1 MAKIIEAKAIISGEE
16 KISPLLD
23 KLAKRFDQVAKTA
36 KGTEGVDRM
45 AAALQRVQKEMAA
58 IDKYSSAG
66 AGFAK
71 ARENYRR
78 AVADVEAAANAMR
91 KGEGDA
97 KKLARAYEQAQRAAS
112 DAARAFERE
121 KRSAIDA
128 KRGLDELGIS
138 GGRIVEQ
145 QQRLAAAVDRANAA
159 MERQESRASRLRAKI
174 GEVAGVLGMVAGPG
188 ILHGTREAVKS
199 GASVQ
204 SRVTQMRAA
213 GIPESEIKTQLGT
226 SADLAAKYTNVGRA
240 DILERYKEL
249 RSVLLHP
256 EEAAEL
262 IEPTIRTNAALN
274 ALDTSGHMA
283 EGLPFAIKGAEVL
296 GLAQHPDRYLA
307 YLDAFVKAQQV
318 MGKTITP
325 EQIFEF
331 AKYSK
336 ASGAGLSDRFKMT
349 TALSLSQEMGGNTTG
364 VSVDQFVKQIVGG
377 FQGNLH
383 SAAKEFVAL
392 GLASADDFEKS
403 KTGTI
408 KGLKPGRHVHGYQL
422 AQSDP
427 DDWVYK
433 YLIPALNAH
442 GFTTQE
448 AQIGQV
454 RRMFPSARAADV
466 VSKLITQRA
475 SFENHALLYAQAK
488 GLGAI
493 GLNQSDPFVA
503 LNSLTTSL
511 ESFAGT
517 VTSPIME
524 KASAVLS
531 GMASTIGSW
540 GAAFEKFSK
549 ANPLTSQ
556 IIGGTAI
563 AGGAVGGGVLT
574 YNLLSGVLG
583 GFGLKS
589 SAAALDGSAAALTA
603 AAEALGGA
611 GVAGKAARAA
621 EGAAPAA
628 AASVFAR
635 GAAAIP
641 YVGAAVGLGVGLYQL
656 HEEAV
661 ENHGTTVHE
670 RRGSRTDIY
679 RKAFNEERAALG
691 LPLIADPN
699 KPVQAELHGQAEVKG
714 EAKVTIEIPGVGSRD
729 VRIPLKGTVN
739 ANGPGSLGV
748 SSPDAAAHPVG
759 VGHN

>member
-1 MAKIIEAKAIISGEE
+1 MAKILEAKAVLVGEE

-45 AAALQRVQKEMAA
+45 AAALQNVQKQMAA

-71 ARENYRR
+71 ARQNYRVAQQ
-78 AVADVEAAANAMR
+78 AVQEAARAMQ

-112 DAARAFERE
+112 DASRAFERE

-145 QQRLAAAVDRANAA
+145 QRQLANAVDRASSA
-159 MERQESRASRLRAKI
+159 MDRQEKKASRLREQI
-174 GEVAGVLGMVAGPG
+174 GHVASTLGMIAGPG
-188 ILHGTREAVKS
+188 ILHGTKEAVKS

-204 SRVTQMRAA
+204 SRVVQMRAA
-213 GIPESEIKTQLGT
+213 GIPETEIQTQLDT

-256 EEAAEL
+256 EEAAHL
-262 IEPTIRTNAALN
+262 IEPTIRANAALN
-274 ALDTSGHMA
+274 AVDTSGHMA

-349 TALSLSQEMGGNTTG
+349 TALSLSQEMGGSTTG
-364 VSVDQFVKQIVGG
+364 KSVDQFVKQIVGG

-392 GLASADDFEKS
+392 GLANAADFERS

-408 KGLKPGRHVHGYQL
+408 KGMKPGRHVRGYQL

-427 DDWVYK
+427 DDYVYK
-433 YLIPALNAH
+433 YLLPALNAH
-442 GFTTQE
+442 GYTTQDQ
-448 AQIGQV
+448 QIGEI
-454 RRMFPSARAADV
+454 RRLFPAGTAADL
-466 VSKLITQRA
+466 VSKIITQRA
-475 SFENHALLYAQAK
+475 SFENHAMLYAQAK

-493 GLNQSDPFVA
+493 SLNQSDPFVA

-511 ESFAGT
+511 ESFAGV
-517 VTSPIME
+517 VTSPVM
-524 KASAVLS
+524 KDA
-531 GMASTIGSW
+531 ASTMSW
-540 GAAFEKFSK
+540 LATMLGNAGAALEKVSK
-549 ANPLTSQ
+549 AHPIATELAGGAA
-556 IIGGTAI
+556 IGV
-563 AGGAVGGGVLT
+563 GAVGGSVMT
-574 YNLLSGVLG
+574 WNLISGVLG

-611 GVAGKAARAA
+611 GVAGKVAKAA

-628 AASVFAR
+628 AASVFTR
-635 GAAAIP
+635 GAMAIP
-641 YVGAAVGLGVGLYQL
+641 YVGAAAGLGYGLYQL
-656 HEEAV
+656 HEAAE

-679 RKAFNEERAALG
+679 RRAFNEERAALG
-691 LPLIADPN
+691 LPPIADPN
-699 KPVQAELHGQAEVKG
+699 RPVQAELHGEAEVKG
-714 EAKVTIEIPGVGSRD
+714 EAKVTIEIPGFGTRD
-729 VRIPLKGTVN
+729 VRVPLKGTVN

-748 SSPDAAAHPVG
+748 SSPDAGAHPVG
-759 VGHN
+759 IGHN